1 MVRPSARRYK
11 QTQAKSQQ
19 GISIVKARLNVVVIA
34 IFIIQCSVAG
44 AIINKAIQSR
54 HEPQAQVKDYFAKDI
69 RRGSIYDTNGTLLAT
84 SLKVNSLYADPK
96 MMLDVNDAVYKL
108 KKVLPDLDAKDL
120 QRKLSNKKRRFVWI
134 KRNLS
139 PKQAYAINSLGVPGF
154 AFKQEY
160 FRTYPN
166 GSLAAHVLGY
176 INRNGVGVAGVEKV
190 YNEQLKAGEDVHLT
204 INATLQSTLRETLAK
219 QLLKTNASSAW
230 AIALDPRDGSVLSSV
245 SLPDYDANFYNK
257 ASAIQWKDRTISGVY
272 EMGSINKTYTYAL
285 GFEKGIINLNSIL
298 DATRPIR
305 IGKYRIRDFHGKRKW
320 LSVVDAF
327 KYSSNIA
334 VSRVADELTVEQ
346 QKEFFDKLHI
356 LEPLEY
362 DLGQTTKPIVPEDK
376 SWKRLKKMTLSYGYG
391 LATTPLQSVASL
403 SSIGNNGYYVKP
415 KFIKDTPTVKEK
427 IVSDETVSKMKR
439 LFSATV
445 EEGTGRRARIKGYLI
460 GGKTGTAE
468 VLSESGEYNKKQN
481 LATFIGFAPLDNPE
495 FIVLVG
501 VHSPQGDYRGGGS
514 VAAPVFREFAE
525 KAFAIL
531 NIRPSLYKMQDKGQQ
546 ILKTNKGEL

>member
-1 MVRPSARRYK
+1 VRPSARRY
-11 QTQAKSQQ
+11 TQNNEQSQQ
-19 GISIVKARLNVVVIA
+19 NFAIVKKRLNVVVIA
-34 IFIIQCSVAG
+34 LSIVQLFVSG
-44 AIINKAIQSR
+44 AIINKAYMAAQ
-54 HEPQAQVKDYFAKDI
+54 EPQTQVKDYFAKEV
-69 RRGSIYDTNGTLLAT
+69 RRGSIYDTKGVLLAT

-96 MMLDVNDAVYKL
+96 MMLDANDAIFKL
-108 KKVLPDLDAKDL
+108 KKAVPELNVDNLK
-120 QRKLSNKKRRFVWI
+120 RKLSNKRRRFVWI

-139 PKQAYAINSLGVPGF
+139 PKQAYKINSLGIPGL
-154 AFKQEY
+154 AFKQES

-176 INRNGVGVAGVEKV
+176 INRNGSGVVGVEKF
-190 YNEQLKAGEDVHLT
+190 YDEQLKNGEDIHLT
-204 INATLQSTLRETLAK
+204 IDATLQSTLRESLANK
-219 QLLKTNASSAW
+219 LLKTNASSAW
-230 AIALDPRDGSVLSSV
+230 AIALHPQDGSVLASV

-257 ASAIQWKDRTISGVY
+257 ASAEQWKDRTTSDVF

-285 GFEKGIINLNSIL
+285 GFDKDIINLNSIL

-305 IGKYRIRDFHGKRKW
+305 IGKYRIRDAYPKSKW
-320 LSVVDAF
+320 LSTVDAF

-346 QKEFFDKLHI
+346 QKTFFDKLN
-356 LEPLEY
+356 LLGPLNY
-362 DLGQTTKPIVPEDK
+362 DLGTTAAPIAPTDK

-391 LATTPLQSVASL
+391 LATTPLQAVAAL
-403 SSIGNNGYYVKP
+403 SSIGNDGYYVKP
-415 KFIKDTPTVKEK
+415 KFVKETQTEKTK

-445 EEGTGRRARIKGYLI
+445 EEGTGRRARVKGYLI

-468 VLSESGEYNKKQN
+468 ILEKSGEYNKKQN

-501 VHSPQGDYRGGGS
+501 VNSPQGRLSGGGS
-514 VAAPVFREFAE
+514 AAAPIFREFAK

-531 NIRPSLYKMQDKGQQ
+531 NIRPSLYKMQDKGQD
-546 ILKTNKGEL
+546 ILKYNKGQL